1 MDRKL
6 LRILFCAMTPI
17 WFMAAFGENAM
28 AQQGALEVHNQPNY
42 VSGGIALVPDYMG
55 SDDYTVAAG
64 PAARFSFA
72 GNREIKLIATT
83 LSSNLLDHE
92 YLRLGPVINYRF
104 ARDSVDDE
112 VVDLMRDIDGAFELG
127 VTAGVDF
134 MNDTNPRYRFGAF
147 VEVLQDVTGE
157 HEGLLVTGSLQYW
170 RPLGLAWDFGIR
182 AAVTYASDDYMDT
195 YFGVSADDS
204 ARSGLPQFSAGGG
217 IRDVTVIPALIL
229 HFSRTWHVGGFVR
242 YQRLLSDAA
251 DSPVVDLRGDPNQFI
266 VGLGVV
272 YSW

>member
-1 MDRKL
+1 MNRKI
-6 LRILFCAMTPI
+6 LRILLSAMTPI
-17 WFMAAFGENAM
+17 CLMAIFGESAM
-28 AQQGALEVHNQPNY
+28 AQQGALEVHNEPNY
-42 VSGGIALVPDYMG
+42 VSGGIALVPDYLG
-55 SDDYTVAAG
+55 SDDYMVAGG
-64 PAARFSFA
+64 PAGRLSFA
-72 GNREIKLIATT
+72 GNREIKLIAAT

-127 VTAGVDF
+127 VTAGLDF
-134 MNDTNPRYRFGAF
+134 KNGTNSRYRFGAF
-147 VEVLQDVTGE
+147 VEVLQDVSGE

-170 RPLGLAWDFGIR
+170 RPLSLAWDIGIR
-182 AAVTYASDDYMDT
+182 GSVTYASDDYMGT
-195 YFGVSADDS
+195 YFGVSAADS

-217 IRDVTVIPALIL
+217 IRDVTVTPALVL
-229 HFSRTWHVGGFVR
+229 HFSKTWHVGAFVR

-251 DSPVVDLRGDPNQFI
+251 DSPVVDLRGDPDQFI